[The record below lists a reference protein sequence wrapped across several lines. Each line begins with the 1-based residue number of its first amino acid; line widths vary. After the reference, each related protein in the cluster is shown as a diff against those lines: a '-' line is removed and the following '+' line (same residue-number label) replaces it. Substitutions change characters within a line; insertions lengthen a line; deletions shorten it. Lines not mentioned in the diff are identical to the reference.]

1 MLPEIEE
8 LCFIATSTNAAIIGI
23 CEFKLDASV
32 LEQEINID
40 NYKILCSDRNRL
52 SGGLACYVR
61 NDLSYTFLSVFP
73 CEIENIFFET
83 QNQ

>member
-8 LCFIATSTNAAIIGI
+8 LCFIATSTNAAVIGI

-32 LEQEINID
+32 LQQEINID
-40 NYKILCSDRNRL
+40 NYKILCSNRNRH
-52 SGGLACYVR
+52 SGEVACYIR
-61 NDLSYTFLSVFP
+61 NDLSYNFQSVFP